1 MVSLMCLTLP
11 QPTFH
16 FYHKGQKIGEIVGA
30 DAKKLEVVMES
41 LHK

>member
-1 MVSLMCLTLP
+1 MYLTLP